1 MKKIHWCAGIIL
13 GFSIIAALLITSFEI
28 AMYSDFDVYRQE
40 YEKYDVLSDL
50 DMTMDDVMYVTHEM
64 MDYLRGEGDTLSV
77 ITTVE
82 GKEQDFFNEQD
93 RFHMGEV
100 RNLFIGGLNIR
111 IGACVAAVVCILF
124 LIITRAD
131 IKKILPRSY
140 WIALGVIGAAV
151 LLIGIA
157 AVVNFNAVFVQF
169 HHIFFDNDLWI
180 FDPAEDYMIRM
191 LPEGLF
197 YDMVMR
203 IGAIFVVSLMAVL
216 ALSFVPKILSYI
228 NYTNEVKCGTILTE
242 LILGAQGTINYA
254 KEILYG
260 QRKTCICRK
269 ETRLCRCGKGTAP

>member
-203 IGAIFVVSLMAVL
+203 IGAIFVVSLMVL
-216 ALSFVPKILSYI
+216 LVLSFIPKIAYRR
-228 NYTNEVKCGTILTE
+228 K
-242 LILGAQGTINYA
+242 
-254 KEILYG
+254 KLY
-260 QRKTCICRK
+260 
-269 ETRLCRCGKGTAP
+269 

>member
-1 MKKIHWCAGIIL
+1 MKKIHWFAGIIL
-13 GFSIIAALLITSFEI
+13 GFSIIVALLITSFEI

-77 ITTVE
+77 MTTVE

-100 RNLFIGGLNIR
+100 RDLFIGGLNIR
-111 IGACVAAVVCILF
+111 LGACAAAVLCVLF
-124 LIITRAD
+124 LLFTRAD
-131 IKKILPRSY
+131 IKKIIPRSY
-140 WIALGVIGAAV
+140 RIALGMTGAAV

-157 AVVNFNAVFVQF
+157 AVVDFNAVFVQF

-203 IGAIFVVSLMAVL
+203 IGAIFVVSLVVL
-216 ALSFVPKILSYI
+216 LVLSFIPKI
-228 NYTNEVKCGTILTE
+228 
-242 LILGAQGTINYA
+242 ADR
-254 KEILYG
+254 
-260 QRKTCICRK
+260 RKK
-269 ETRLCRCGKGTAP
+269 LV

>member
-1 MKKIHWCAGIIL
+1 MKKLHWCARIIL

-40 YEKYDVLSDL
+40 YEKYHVLSDL

-77 ITTVE
+77 VTTVE

-93 RFHMGEV
+93 RFHMSEV
-100 RNLFIGGLNIR
+100 RDLFIGGLNIR
-111 IGACVAAVVCILF
+111 IGACVTAVLCLLF
-124 LIITRAD
+124 LIITHAD
-131 IKKILPRSY
+131 VKKIIPRSY
-140 WIALGVIGAAV
+140 WITLGATGAIV
-151 LLIGIA
+151 LLIGGA
-157 AVVNFNAVFVQF
+157 AVINFNAVFVQF

-203 IGAIFVVSLMAVL
+203 IGAIFVIGLVVL
-216 ALSFVPKILSYI
+216 LVLSFIPKM
-228 NYTNEVKCGTILTE
+228 
-242 LILGAQGTINYA
+242 LGKKKKLA
-254 KEILYG
+254 
-260 QRKTCICRK
+260 
-269 ETRLCRCGKGTAP
+269 

>member
-1 MKKIHWCAGIIL
+1 MKKIHWFAGIIL
-13 GFSIIAALLITSFEI
+13 GFSIIVALLITSFEI

-77 ITTVE
+77 MTTVE
-82 GKEQDFFNEQD
+82 GQEQDFFNEQD

-100 RNLFIGGLNIR
+100 RDLFIGGLNIR
-111 IGACVAAVVCILF
+111 LGACAAAVLCILF
-124 LIITRAD
+124 LVITRAD
-131 IKKILPRSY
+131 IKKIIPGSY
-140 WIALGVIGAAV
+140 WIALGVTGAAV
-151 LLIGIA
+151 LMIGIA
-157 AVVNFNAVFVQF
+157 AVVDFNAVFVQF

-203 IGAIFVVSLMAVL
+203 IGAIFVVSLVVL
-216 ALSFVPKILSYI
+216 LVLSFIPKIAYR
-228 NYTNEVKCGTILTE
+228 
-242 LILGAQGTINYA
+242 
-254 KEILYG
+254 
-260 QRKTCICRK
+260 RKK
-269 ETRLCRCGKGTAP
+269 LV

>member
-1 MKKIHWCAGIIL
+1 MKKLHWCAGIIL
-13 GFSIIAALLITSFEI
+13 GFSVIATLLITSFEV
-28 AMYSDFDVYRQE
+28 AMYSDFDVYRNE

-50 DMTMDDVMYVTHEM
+50 DMSMDDVMYVTHEM

-82 GKEQDFFNEQD
+82 GREQDFFNEQD

-100 RNLFIGGLNIR
+100 RDLFIGGLNIR
-111 IGACVAAVVCILF
+111 IGACVAAVLCIIF

-131 IKKILPRSY
+131 MRKIIPRSY
-140 WIALGVIGAAV
+140 WIALGVTGAAV

-157 AVVNFNAVFVQF
+157 AVVDFNAVFVQF

-203 IGAIFVVSLMAVL
+203 IGSIFVVGLAVLL
-216 ALSFVPKILSYI
+216 ALSFIPKIL
-228 NYTNEVKCGTILTE
+228 EWK
-242 LILGAQGTINYA
+242 
-254 KEILYG
+254 K
-260 QRKTCICRK
+260 
-269 ETRLCRCGKGTAP
+269 RLA

>member
-1 MKKIHWCAGIIL
+1 MKKLHWCTGIIL
-13 GFSIIAALLITSFEI
+13 GFSVIAALLITSFEI
-28 AMYSDFDVYRQE
+28 AMYADFDVYRQE

-77 ITTVE
+77 MTTVE
-82 GKEQDFFNEQD
+82 GQEQDFFNEQD

-100 RNLFIGGLNIR
+100 RDLFIGGLNIR
-111 IGACVAAVVCILF
+111 LGACAAAVLCILF
-124 LIITRAD
+124 LVITRAD
-131 IKKILPRSY
+131 IKKIIPGSY
-140 WIALGVIGAAV
+140 WIALGVTGAAV

-157 AVVNFNAVFVQF
+157 AVVDFNAVFVQF

-203 IGAIFVVSLMAVL
+203 IGAIFVVSLVVL
-216 ALSFVPKILSYI
+216 LVLSFIPKI
-228 NYTNEVKCGTILTE
+228 
-242 LILGAQGTINYA
+242 ADR
-254 KEILYG
+254 
-260 QRKTCICRK
+260 RKK
-269 ETRLCRCGKGTAP
+269 LV

>member
-1 MKKIHWCAGIIL
+1 MKKLHWCAGIIL

-28 AMYSDFDVYRQE
+28 AMYADFDVYRQE

-77 ITTVE
+77 MTTVE
-82 GKEQDFFNEQD
+82 GQEQDFFNEQD

-100 RNLFIGGLNIR
+100 RDLFIGGLNIR
-111 IGACVAAVVCILF
+111 LGACAAAVLCILF
-124 LIITRAD
+124 LVITRAD
-131 IKKILPRSY
+131 IKKIIPGSY
-140 WIALGVIGAAV
+140 WIALGVTGAAV

-157 AVVNFNAVFVQF
+157 AVVDFNAVFVQF

-203 IGAIFVVSLMAVL
+203 IGAIFVVSLVVL
-216 ALSFVPKILSYI
+216 LVLSFIPKIAYR
-228 NYTNEVKCGTILTE
+228 
-242 LILGAQGTINYA
+242 
-254 KEILYG
+254 
-260 QRKTCICRK
+260 RKK
-269 ETRLCRCGKGTAP
+269 LV